1 MIARPSIPASE
12 VALAWTPA
20 VAFMGLIWMVS
31 SFDLGEVRLSAF
43 PFGDKGVHALEYGV
57 LGFLVAHAAS
67 RTWPHRGLMRTMPF
81 AVFVTVLFGLLDE
94 IHQAFV
100 PGRSSEVLDL
110 VADSV
115 GALGGALLAGGIRG
129 ARRLRLSRPSS

>member
-1 MIARPSIPASE
+1 MIARPSIPPSE

-20 VAFMGLIWMVS
+20 VAFMALIWMLS
-31 SFDLGEVRLSAF
+31 SFDLGAVRLSAI
-43 PFGDKGVHALEYGV
+43 PFGDKGVHAIEYGL

-110 VADSV
+110 VADFV
-115 GALGGALLAGGIRG
+115 GALSGALLSGVLRG
-129 ARRLRLSRPSS
+129 ARRFGVPRSSS